1 MQDLPEDEP
10 GSSPRVRGKPTRP
23 VPSRQIRRLIPARA
37 GKTLPRSGVM
47 PRMRA
52 HPRVCGENS
61 GVGDAWWNFRGSSP
75 RVRGKPR
82 DRAAPVR
89 QDGLIPARA
98 GKTSRWRLIRRAR
111 GAHPRACGE
120 NTCFATS
127 TCPTSGSSPR
137 VRGKLGHD
145 LLGDKADGLI
155 PARAGK
161 TAHTPVSVYHG
172 WAHPRACGENLVR
185 VCKKQLAAGSSPRV
199 RGKLIIVDRGDHRVG
214 LIPARAGKT
223 IKDVRSEA
231 RIPAHPRACGENQR
245 TLRYPRHQAGSSPRV
260 RGKRGMGGASSAGLR
275 LIPARA
281 GKTF

>member
-82 DRAAPVR
+82 RAGRPRLIGRLIPARAGKTRAPPGRNRQRTAHPRACGENRAADSIVR
-89 QDGLIPARA
+89 RASGSSPHVRGKRHASRLRPGFHGLIPARA
-98 GKTSRWRLIRRAR
+98 GKTLDDALGGVAG

-120 NTCFATS
+120 NCPVACPGGTS
-127 TCPTSGSSPR
+127 
-137 VRGKLGHD
+137 
-145 LLGDKADGLI
+145 
-155 PARAGK
+155 
-161 TAHTPVSVYHG
+161 
-172 WAHPRACGENLVR
+172 
-185 VCKKQLAAGSSPRV
+185 AGSSPRV
-199 RGKLIIVDRGDHRVG
+199 RGKPH
-214 LIPARAGKT
+214 
-223 IKDVRSEA
+223 
-231 RIPAHPRACGENQR
+231 
-245 TLRYPRHQAGSSPRV
+245 
-260 RGKRGMGGASSAGLR
+260 
-275 LIPARA
+275 
-281 GKTF
+281 